1 MAVALTLALPFLS
14 SFSSSRFTRV
24 VVRIAPVG
32 TLALGDYPPGL
43 PSSGDRRGAYQVA
56 KERRGPARLV
66 RARVAYAVALDA
78 LPTLAYREQF
88 HLPAES
94 APGTATIPD
103 RSDDARRKKGH

>member
-32 TLALGDYPPGL
+32 TLALGDYPPWASL
-43 PSSGDRRGAYQVA
+43 
-56 KERRGPARLV
+56 ERRSPGGVSSREGTPVASALV
-66 RARVAYAVALDA
+66 RVAYAVALDA
-78 LPTLAYREQF
+78 LPALVYREQF